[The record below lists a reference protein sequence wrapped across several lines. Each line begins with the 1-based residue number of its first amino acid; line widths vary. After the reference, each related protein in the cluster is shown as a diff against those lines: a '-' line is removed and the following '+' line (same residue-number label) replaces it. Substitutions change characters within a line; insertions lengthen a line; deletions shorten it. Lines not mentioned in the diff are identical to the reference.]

1 MDYSDLLGPCVFAM
15 AGDKGVSIRQ
25 GFFFFFFKFFFLVFT
40 YQEKKPEADVIE
52 DNDN

>member
-25 GFFFFFFKFFFLVFT
+25 GFFFLKFFFLVFT